1 MQDIPGWTGC
11 PVLHKR
17 LGLHAQAQYWSSKS
31 PGSLLVPAQPAS
43 SDSRVLDIK
52 TETQQQSAS
61 PYSPVVLLGQTLKL
75 LQQPE
80 AYIDSDATK
89 ACGSDT
95 TDVAFT
101 SSFVGCCP
109 LLGEA

>member
-17 LGLHAQAQYWSSKS
+17 LGLHAQAQCWNSKS
-31 PGSLLVPAQPAS
+31 PGSLLVPAQPAD
-43 SDSRVLDIK
+43 SDSMVLDMK
-52 TETQQQSAS
+52 TSDSAAKRKCLQSS
-61 PYSPVVLLGQTLKL
+61 HLPGTDPQTPAAAKSL
-75 LQQPE
+75 
-80 AYIDSDATK
+80 DSDA
-89 ACGSDT
+89 AEAPGSDT

-109 LLGEA
+109 LLGVA

>member
-1 MQDIPGWTGC
+1 MQDIPGWTDC

-17 LGLHAQAQYWSSKS
+17 LGLHVQAQCWSSKS
-31 PGSLLVPAQPAS
+31 PGSLLVPAQPAFS
-43 SDSRVLDIK
+43 NSRVLDIT

-61 PYSPVVLLGQTLKL
+61 AYSPVIFLGQTLKL

-80 AYIDSDATK
+80 AYIDSNATN
-89 ACGSDT
+89 ARGSDT
-95 TDVAFT
+95 IDVAFT